1 MSLNPGTPEF
11 QSIGPN
17 PPQGPVSQWERIY
30 DLPMDLTIELG
41 STHLR
46 LSALAQLNAGH
57 TIVLDQLVGEPVN
70 CRLNGVLVARG
81 EIGVQGDQYT
91 VQIQEVLT
99 QARPQEGHWNDEGI
113 DHDDED
119 GGTAE

>member
-1 MSLNPGTPEF
+1 MSLDTGVPEF
-11 QSIGPN
+11 QPVSSN
-17 PPQGPVSQWERIY
+17 PPKGPVSQWERIY

-99 QARPQEGHWNDEGI
+99 QARPREGHWNEDGI
-113 DHDDED
+113 DHDDSD
-119 GGTAE
+119 GGAVE